1 MDLRRNLNQPED
13 RDVIQYQTTAPG
25 GVYLRLASLPQLNAN
40 GWSNVQIR
48 LNSGQSLPAIPG
60 LSGEPGDR
68 RRTTIKV
75 LDFASQYLPLP
86 YAPRTFDAPGD
97 WRFDANSL
105 IVVNADKRAQDL
117 RRLTYTVESV
127 DIEPDSSELNNA
139 VAGTPADAAVTAVI
153 PSDLPD
159 SLVQL
164 ANRVTAEG
172 RHSGRKGGRNPGLS
186 PQRPVHLQHRAT
198 ARQWL

>member
-1 MDLRRNLNQPED
+1 M
-13 RDVIQYQTTAPG
+13 
-25 GVYLRLASLPQLNAN
+25 
-40 GWSNVQIR
+40 
-48 LNSGQSLPAIPG
+48 
-60 LSGEPGDR
+60 
-68 RRTTIKV
+68 
-75 LDFASQYLPLP
+75 LDFGSQYLPLP

-127 DIEPDSSELNNA
+127 DIEPDSSELNDA

-164 ANRVTAEG
+164 ANRITADADTPAAKAAAIQAYLRE
-172 RHSGRKGGRNPGLS
+172 
-186 PQRPVHLQHRAT
+186 RPVHLQHRA
-198 ARQWL
+198 AAGQWL